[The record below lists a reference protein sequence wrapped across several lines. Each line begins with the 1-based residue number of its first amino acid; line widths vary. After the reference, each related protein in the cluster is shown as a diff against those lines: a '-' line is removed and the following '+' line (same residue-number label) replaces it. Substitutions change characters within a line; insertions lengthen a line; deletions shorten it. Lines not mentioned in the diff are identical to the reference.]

1 MLRECITLL
10 LIGFKGLLHPDSTA
24 RVCLR
29 ASGDFSVNLK
39 MLSAGALL
47 AACTLTSAA
56 RSQDVMQPMPQT
68 GAETATDAAD
78 AVPQP
83 PVAAERKLPAL
94 TPVELEIIT
103 AASSKTSHQGDQIRI
118 RVAAGVSVDGMVVLP
133 AGTEG
138 FAEVIQVSHG
148 AFGGKAGELVLGA
161 PYVML
166 DGQKIGLKRFGYGP
180 SSGRDRFGQAMVA
193 TALVGVAG
201 MFIGGGNIDI
211 ASGTRA
217 NAVVTTDTIIHAQ
230 P

>member
-1 MLRECITLL
+1 
-10 LIGFKGLLHPDSTA
+10 
-24 RVCLR
+24 
-29 ASGDFSVNLK
+29 
-39 MLSAGALL
+39 
-47 AACTLTSAA
+47 
-56 RSQDVMQPMPQT
+56 MQPIPQT
-68 GAETATDAAD
+68 GVEAATDSGDATPAA
-78 AVPQP
+78 PL
-83 PVAAERKLPAL
+83 AAERKLAAL
-94 TPVELEIIT
+94 TPVELEIVT
-103 AASSKTSHQGDQIRI
+103 AASSKTSHQGEQIRI
-118 RVAAGVSVDGMVVLP
+118 RVAASVSVDGMVVLP

-193 TALVGVAG
+193 TAVIGVAG